1 MWQIVRRMPVVP
13 RREHKSRTPAAVGD
27 CKVTQR
33 EEGGEIMELTVFARR
48 RASHGRPARERE
60 SVFERASLRCASPP
74 SAGVVA
80 AFTLSSSSLHGGDGE
95 ESRLKRAARTRG
107 DRDVNALS
115 RIHAGVESKRR
126 GEVRRPA
133 AVDHATTSCVP
144 ARVRCVWVCE
154 RRRRVASTAAR
165 VYRANGRARGAQSC
179 LGARSDGN
187 LAPPGLV

>member
-1 MWQIVRRMPVVP
+1 VWQIVRRMPVVP

-48 RASHGRPARERE
+48 RASHGRPGARTRER
-60 SVFERASLRCASPP
+60 FRARFSPLRVAPECGCRRRVHALFFFP
-74 SAGVVA
+74 SRGRRRR
-80 AFTLSSSSLHGGDGE
+80 

-107 DRDVNALS
+107 DRDVNTLS

-154 RRRRVASTAAR
+154 RRRRGVSRPPPRAFIVRTDEREAPKAAWALDPM
-165 VYRANGRARGAQSC
+165 VT
-179 LGARSDGN
+179 
-187 LAPPGLV
+187 